1 MKKLLIVLFSLLL
14 LTACAGTKT
23 VTDKAE
29 AKKMAEEFYDELL
42 ASDPI
47 MMNSYFDDKLSTVFA
62 KDKDKMYV
70 DQIEAGYDYY
80 MFMENGKK
88 YLISSDRTLMEDES
102 MYDLSLNT
110 IDMTLKMNVLGYF
123 DVEDDSVKLSVT
135 NNNDTEFVL
144 TVDGKAA
151 DGSSFTVTSTGL
163 KDDAGQVTEIRN
175 EIKSG
180 DTTQKMS
187 YMFTYDNPVEL
198 PEYTIPV
205 TYDNMPHVDSPY
217 KTVGDIIKTLNPVEQ
232 LSYSFINDELI
243 IIKNVNDKYY
253 QLSAPIDQVLMDQ
266 YNSIDFMADDYDK
279 QIYDLI
285 SGIEIKDCIDFTDAV
300 LSKDVLA
307 SYNGK
312 TIGDLV
318 NDGFEVNGW
327 AFGENEYYVYAVKDL
342 LDYKVEVIPVE
353 GFDFD
358 AEFEYSD
365 FNDFAVKNIVFEN
378 VETAA
383 LPMR

>member
-23 VTDKAE
+23 VTVKTE
-29 AKKMAEEFYDELL
+29 AKKMADEFYDELL

-80 MFMENGKK
+80 MFIEDGKK

-110 IDMTLKMNVLGYF
+110 IDLTLKMNVLGYF

-151 DGSSFTVTSTGL
+151 DGSNFTVTSTGL
-163 KDDAGQVTEIRN
+163 KNDVGQVTEISN
-175 EIKSG
+175 VIKSG
-180 DTTQKMS
+180 DNTQKMS
-187 YMFTYDNPVEL
+187 YMFTYDTPVDL
-198 PEYTIPV
+198 PEYTKPV

-266 YNSIDFMADDYDK
+266 YNSIDFMD
-279 QIYDLI
+279 
-285 SGIEIKDCIDFTDAV
+285 
-300 LSKDVLA
+300 DVLLKKYI
-307 SYNGK
+307 SENGK
-312 TIGDLV
+312 ILPKRMTGTCAIHQRELTT
-318 NDGFEVNGW
+318 
-327 AFGENEYYVYAVKDL
+327 AIKRARQIAL
-342 LDYKVEVIPVE
+342 LPY
-353 GFDFD
+353 
-358 AEFEYSD
+358 
-365 FNDFAVKNIVFEN
+365 
-378 VETAA
+378 TAQ
-383 LPMR
+383 